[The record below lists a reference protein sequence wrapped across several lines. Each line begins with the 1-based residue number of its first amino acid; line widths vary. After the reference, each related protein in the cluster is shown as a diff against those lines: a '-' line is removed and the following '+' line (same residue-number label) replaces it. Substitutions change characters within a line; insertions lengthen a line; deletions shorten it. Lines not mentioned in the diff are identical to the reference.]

1 MHELFGLL
9 GPSASY
15 FCHAEGILDMETFAM
30 LDETDFNRLNLN
42 TGQRKK
48 IQKLQKESQNAAK
61 FIQKDLSDSVPYE
74 DIEYIDSEADASVSL
89 EKEFDIDLV
98 FQATPEGRYII
109 QSLQEQNSVTSK
121 LIKSVTKV
129 LSEYLIERFGFHPSV
144 HHKNIVATS
153 LVNKYKI
160 LKSESADI
168 PQALWFYPNGRGY
181 GRHSGK
187 LHYHIEYLVK
197 KHEKQIHRKNLC
209 VDETV
214 NSIPSTSSTP
224 ENFPGTTDNN
234 LTETINKLKF
244 IVPSEESFKIIRADW
259 IKTVMLRNELR
270 QNDDCTGKMIEMFP
284 LSMAFDG
291 SLINLDFDN
300 MFPSANKDED
310 VLGALQGKILDKFN
324 HLHPTIDD
332 QFIRLLLVIKEKNP
346 TRGAKRANKGPKTIA
361 NLLERIVEWINP
373 EDNVEHF
380 AATYRATDNPV
391 LVVRGPLY
399 CVGETYIRV
408 GKRIFSGGSELQNA
422 FFIMIKTHYF
432 FNLKFEQSLA
442 NFFSFFTSAV
452 LNVSKPS
459 TTTNGFLLQLR

>member
-234 LTETINKLKF
+234 LTETIN
-244 IVPSEESFKIIRADW
+244 
-259 IKTVMLRNELR
+259 
-270 QNDDCTGKMIEMFP
+270 
-284 LSMAFDG
+284 
-291 SLINLDFDN
+291 LDFDN